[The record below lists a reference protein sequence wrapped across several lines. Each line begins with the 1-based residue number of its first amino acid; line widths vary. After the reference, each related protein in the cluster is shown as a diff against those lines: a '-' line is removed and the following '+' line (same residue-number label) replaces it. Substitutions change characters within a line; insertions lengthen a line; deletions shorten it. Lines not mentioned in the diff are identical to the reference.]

1 MQTKIE
7 KRDIELENLVGNL
20 LIAQYQVER
29 LKERVSQNLSNH
41 DRTKISQNLF
51 KYKNN
56 WYSITINVDRVDLE
70 DLDDKN
76 SG

>member
-1 MQTKIE
+1 MQTKLE
-7 KRDIELENLVGNL
+7 KRDIKLENLVGNP

-29 LKERVSQNLSNH
+29 LKERVSQNLNTG
-41 DRTKISQNLF
+41 DRSKISQNLF

-56 WYSITINVDRVDLE
+56 WYRITINVDQV

-76 SG
+76 SE

>member
-1 MQTKIE
+1 MQTKLV

-29 LKERVSQNLSNH
+29 LKDRVSERLGAH

-51 KYKNN
+51 KHKNN
-56 WYSITINVDRVDLE
+56 WYSITINVDRVDL
-70 DLDDKN
+70 DDKD
-76 SG
+76 SE